1 MGEIVGI
8 LLAAGFGRRFGAD
21 KRLVVIDGL
30 PLAVHSARKLQ
41 AACGRCIV
49 VLRPEDNVLA
59 THPVLAACTVVR
71 CADAEFGMGHS
82 LAAGVAASADA
93 AGWLIALADMPLID
107 PGSYRAVISA
117 LRAGASLAQPSYQ
130 GRPGHPVGFA
140 AAWRDALLALSGDVG
155 ARELVRA
162 AGAGRILCPVDD
174 PGIHDDIDLP
184 DDLVRHRA

>member
-21 KRLVVIDGL
+21 KRLVEIDGL
-30 PLAVHSARKLQ
+30 PLAVQSARKLQ
-41 AACGRCIV
+41 AACGRAIV
-49 VLRPEDNVLA
+49 VLRPEDDR
-59 THPVLAACTVVR
+59 LAAHPGLVGCTVVR
-71 CADAEFGMGHS
+71 CTDAGLGMGHS

-93 AGWLIALADMPLID
+93 AGWLIALADMPAIE

-117 LRAGASLAQPSYQ
+117 LQAGASLAQPSHQ

-140 AAWRDALLALSGDVG
+140 ATWRDALLVLSGDVG
-155 ARELVRA
+155 ARELVRS
-162 AGAGRILCPVDD
+162 AGAGRVLCPVGD

-184 DDLVRHRA
+184 GDLARPRP